1 VTGAENVDAFVAAAQ
16 TLSLLGID
24 ENRPV
29 DPFAAID
36 RLGLDLVIADLD
48 NLLGAV
54 LPQGNGGVLVTS
66 RRGVGVQRYTAAHE
80 IGHWILH
87 REMTM
92 MDGQDDI
99 LGRPSTARER
109 QAQLFAAYFL
119 MPPPLIEAAVTRYD
133 VRSGQV
139 IPEQVYLISRDVN
152 VSYEAAARRLARLRL
167 VTEGE
172 LERLLRFGRMR
183 ALQSAFAGRR
193 PTQGVCDLWE
203 ANVHSNR
210 ASLAVREGDDV
221 VVILPENRTTGWQ
234 WLDDIARRERGNAR
248 FPRPAPPLGK
258 SEQSVPTTR
267 PTKVRAADVRAA
279 LALLPGEET
288 LDDPQAR
295 TMSDPQPLQV
305 VADDFDVVGIPNGP
319 RERQRFRRG
328 IASAA
333 VESSASV
340 DVPVPEKRVGATGQ
354 RSIAVHCAEAGA
366 WPFVLHYAHIA
377 DPTADDALEFRIE
390 ILVDPTPTHAY
401 RLRRLAIDFDER
413 LPGDPDDAEVFE
425 VSAT

>member
-1 VTGAENVDAFVAAAQ
+1 MTGGQSVDAFVAAAQ

-54 LPQGNGGVLVTS
+54 MPQGNGGVLVTS

-87 REMTM
+87 REMTV

-99 LGRPSTARER
+99 LGRPSTALER

-119 MPPPLIEAAVTRYD
+119 MPPPLIEAAVARYD

-139 IPEQVYLISRDVN
+139 LPEQVYLISRDVN
-152 VSYEAAARRLARLRL
+152 VSYEAAARRLASLRL

-172 LERLLRFGRMR
+172 LERILRVGRMR
-183 ALQSAFAGRR
+183 ALRSAFGGRR
-193 PTQGVCDLWE
+193 PTEGISDLWE

-210 ASLAVREGDDV
+210 ASLSVREGDDV

-234 WLDDIARRERGNAR
+234 WLDDIARRERGNVR
-248 FPRPAPPLGK
+248 FPRPAPPLG
-258 SEQSVPTTR
+258 EPMQAVPTAR
-267 PTKVRAADVRAA
+267 PAKVRAADVRAA
-279 LALLPGEET
+279 LALLPEEET
-288 LDDPQAR
+288 LDDPMAR
-295 TMSDPQPLQV
+295 TVSDPQPLQV
-305 VADDFDVVGIPNGP
+305 VADDFDVSGIPNTP
-319 RERQRFRRG
+319 RERQRTRSE
-328 IASAA
+328 IAYAA
-333 VESSASV
+333 VESTVSTQ
-340 DVPVPEKRVGATGQ
+340 VPVPEKRVGAIGQ
-354 RSIAVHCAEAGA
+354 RSITVHCSEAGV

-377 DPTADDALEFRIE
+377 DPTAADALEFRIE
-390 ILVDPTPTHAY
+390 LLVNPTPTHAY
-401 RLRRLAIDFDER
+401 RLRRLTIDLDER